1 AKKDMVILSLRK
13 VEPKNWECFLKDE
26 KKAPMKPLPKLDK
39 TKESSESF
47 LNMVEEMYEN
57 GDDDTK
63 RAIAKA
69 WVKSQDK
76 MNAFTAESHD
86 KEDSGILRTS
96 DFTIYPAKK
105 NL

>member
-1 AKKDMVILSLRK
+1 MIILSLRK

-26 KKAPMKPLPKLDK
+26 KKTPMKPIPKLDQ

-69 WVKSQDK
+69 WVKSQEK
-76 MNAFTAESHD
+76 MNTLTAESHD
-86 KEDSGILRTS
+86 KKNTGIIKTP
-96 DFTIYPAKK
+96 DFTIYPA
-105 NL
+105 